1 MVAPRLLFSVDDLKT
16 DLSKQN
22 TFKEVKK
29 TLNNLEQGKSRLTK
43 RVGIV
48 ETSIVNE
55 LHLTKNP
62 PEALVCDCTSNT
74 EIRTYV
80 SSEDRSQIGLL
91 IFPPYEEVITNNST
105 GKIGIDF
112 GTTNTCVYFRKSEEP
127 PVPISFNNRLHSPF
141 EIDISNER
149 IPYILREFIP
159 AKNVSVPY
167 LTIAKDRQFN
177 QSKSD
182 LSNNLH
188 IWHSAIYFVGD
199 LINSLTDIAKPVSG
213 NLQFNLK
220 WSQSPED
227 RKRIETYL
235 GQVGVQALA
244 EVFCN
249 GMITII

>member
-1 MVAPRLLFSVDDLKT
+1 MGPIFLLLRGISNGSTKMLSVEDLKT

-91 IFPPYEEVITNNST
+91 IFPPYEEII
-105 GKIGIDF
+105 K
-112 GTTNTCVYFRKSEEP
+112 
-127 PVPISFNNRLHSPF
+127 
-141 EIDISNER
+141 
-149 IPYILREFIP
+149 
-159 AKNVSVPY
+159 
-167 LTIAKDRQFN
+167 QFN
-177 QSKSD
+177 WK
-182 LSNNLH
+182 N
-188 IWHSAIYFVGD
+188 WHRLWY
-199 LINSLTDIAKPVSG
+199 NK
-213 NLQFNLK
+213 
-220 WSQSPED
+220 
-227 RKRIETYL
+227 YL
-235 GQVGVQALA
+235 CLL
-244 EVFCN
+244 
-249 GMITII
+249 